1 MLWIVFIIINMCMF
15 ESLIGI
21 VEEIKDGIYINL
33 EFE

>member
-15 ESLIGI
+15 VSLISI
-21 VEEIKDGIYINL
+21 VEEIKDDIYINL